1 MLRRLTLFTFPR
13 QAFTFQRAPRGPTP
27 ELQRSGLL
35 HESFLSSIVVDHR
48 QPTPARNHT
57 DSVTKLY
64 VPSSSQKRASK
75 PGFDKH
81 TQDHQHLGIEE
92 MDVNSLIKAFSA
104 LDLNSSDTTGVEVIA
119 PARETQVNTSLNGH
133 LPTSSSDT
141 AAATPSLTN
150 TSLPPQ
156 ASLLG
161 LPRELR
167 DQIYGYLTED
177 ESRIILGWQFVQVHK
192 RHYPALSYEG
202 CFASA
207 IALHPLSMTC
217 KQMLTE
223 FQPEHLRAT
232 KTRWTFSVNNFDLEQ
247 LQVFSDYVNTGTS
260 VKLTDGAGAAQLDP
274 RVYSKVDC
282 NVELRLRFQMD
293 NNAVSSFARLRDMH
307 FTDSVGSFRCLKSAR
322 TEIAIRCQPRTG
334 ASANRMQ
341 GMTKE
346 EAKRI
351 RSSFGEVDH
360 EFARALKDWSDNPSE
375 KFWRGYCDL
384 MRPWASTFARAVA
397 DTWAGEEGWYNH
409 HYRLVCSGLRLN
421 RA

>member
-1 MLRRLTLFTFPR
+1 
-13 QAFTFQRAPRGPTP
+13 
-27 ELQRSGLL
+27 
-35 HESFLSSIVVDHR
+35 
-48 QPTPARNHT
+48 
-57 DSVTKLY
+57 
-64 VPSSSQKRASK
+64 
-75 PGFDKH
+75 
-81 TQDHQHLGIEE
+81 

-104 LDLNSSDTTGVEVIA
+104 LNLSSSDTTGVEVIA
-119 PARETQVNTSLNGH
+119 PARETQVNTSLNGR

-161 LPRELR
+161 LPQELR

-177 ESRIILGWQFVQVHK
+177 ESRIILGWRFVQAYK

-202 CFASA
+202 CFTSA

-223 FQPEHLRAT
+223 FQPALLRVT

-247 LQVFSDYVNTGTS
+247 LQFFSDYVNTSTS
-260 VKLTDGAGAAQLDP
+260 VKLADEAGAAQLNP
-274 RVYSKVDC
+274 HIYSKLDC
-282 NVELRLRFQMD
+282 NVELRLQFQMD

-307 FTDSVGSFRCLKSAR
+307 FTDSLGSFRCLKSAR
-322 TEIAIRCQPRTG
+322 TEVAIRCQPRTG
-334 ASANRMQ
+334 ASANHIQ

-360 EFARALKDWSDNPSE
+360 EFARALGSWSDSFSE
-375 KFWRGYCDL
+375 NF
-384 MRPWASTFARAVA
+384 
-397 DTWAGEEGWYNH
+397 
-409 HYRLVCSGLRLN
+409 
-421 RA
+421 